1 MAIFE
6 RIGDLIKSNVN
17 DLIDRAEDPEKMIKQ
32 VIIDMEEELRK
43 TTSALGQAMG
53 SKTGMQKQIDDSIE
67 ETKKWEARAKSAL
80 EAGNEELAKQALNN
94 KVTVEKNINQYRE
107 MVQKMDEQINKIKTQ
122 VEEIKVK
129 LEEARAKQ
137 SMLIARDTMAETNLK
152 MAETMGNFD
161 SKSANAKMEK
171 MEKKIEQKE
180 AEALAFEEIANE
192 NSSVENS
199 FEEIEKNAEIDSELE
214 RLKKELNK

>member
-6 RIGDLIKSNVN
+6 RISDLIKSNVN
-17 DLIDRAEDPEKMIKQ
+17 DLIDRAEDPEKMVKQ

-53 SKTGMQKQIDDSIE
+53 SQTQMQKQLDASIAE
-67 ETKKWEARAKSAL
+67 SSKWEERAKAAL

-94 KVTVEKNINQYRE
+94 KVTVDKNIKQYNE
-107 MVQKMDEQINKIKTQ
+107 MVQKMEEQIAKIKAQ
-122 VEEIKVK
+122 AEEIKLK

-137 SMLIARDTMAETNLK
+137 DMLIARDRMADTNLQ
-152 MAETMGNFD
+152 MAKAMGDFD
-161 SKSANAKMEK
+161 SKSAYAKMDK

-180 AEALAFEEIANE
+180 AEAQAFEEIGNE

-199 FEEIEKNAEIDSELE
+199 FEEIEKNTEVDSELE

>member
-6 RIGDLIKSNVN
+6 RISDLIKSNVN
-17 DLIDRAEDPEKMIKQ
+17 DLIDRAEDPEKMVKQ

-43 TTSALGQAMG
+43 TTGALGQAMG
-53 SKTGMQKQIDDSIE
+53 SQTQMQKQLDASIAE
-67 ETKKWEARAKSAL
+67 SEKWEERAKSAL

-94 KVTVEKNINQYRE
+94 KVTVDNNVKQYRE
-107 MVQKMDEQINKIKTQ
+107 MVQKMEEQITKIKEQ

-137 SMLIARDTMAETNLK
+137 DMLIARDRMADTNLQ
-152 MAETMGNFD
+152 MAKTMGDFD
-161 SKSANAKMEK
+161 SKSAYAKMDK

-180 AEALAFEEIANE
+180 AEAQAFEKIGNE
-192 NSSVENS
+192 NTSVENS
-199 FEEIEKNAEIDSELE
+199 FEEMEKNIEIDSELE
-214 RLKKELNK
+214 RLRKELNK

>member
-6 RIGDLIKSNVN
+6 RISDLIKSNVN
-17 DLIDRAEDPEKMIKQ
+17 DLIDRAEDPEKMVKQ

-53 SKTGMQKQIDDSIE
+53 SQTSMQKQLDASIAE
-67 ETKKWEARAKSAL
+67 SEKWEERAKSAL

-94 KVTVEKNINQYRE
+94 KVTVDNNVKQYRE
-107 MVQKMDEQINKIKTQ
+107 MVQKMEEQITKIKEQ

-137 SMLIARDTMAETNLK
+137 DMLIARDKMADTNLQ
-152 MAETMGNFD
+152 MAKTMGDFD
-161 SKSANAKMEK
+161 SKSAYAKMEK

-180 AEALAFEEIANE
+180 AEAQAFEEIENQ
-192 NSSVENS
+192 NSSVEKS
-199 FEEIEKNAEIDSELE
+199 FEEIEKNAEVDSELE

>member
-6 RIGDLIKSNVN
+6 RISDLIKSNVN
-17 DLIDRAEDPEKMIKQ
+17 DLIDRAEDPEKMVKQ

-53 SKTGMQKQIDDSIE
+53 SQTQMQKQLDASIAE
-67 ETKKWEARAKSAL
+67 SAKWEARAKAAL

-94 KVTVEKNINQYRE
+94 KVTVDNNVKQYRE
-107 MVQKMDEQINKIKTQ
+107 MVQKMEEQITKIKTQ
-122 VEEIKVK
+122 IEEIKVK

-137 SMLIARDTMAETNLK
+137 DMLIARDRMADTNLQ
-152 MAETMGNFD
+152 MARTMGDLD
-161 SKSANAKMEK
+161 SKSATAKMEK

-180 AEALAFEEIANE
+180 AEAQAFEEIGDE
-192 NSSVENS
+192 NTSVENS
-199 FEEIEKNAEIDSELE
+199 FEEMEKNAENQIQI
-214 RLKKELNK
+214 KEITTCI

>member
-53 SKTGMQKQIDDSIE
+53 SKTGMQKQLDDSIE

-171 MEKKIEQKE
+171 ILNGKE
-180 AEALAFEEIANE
+180 TAKVRVTLSDIIMSWAYENGSGYSPYIAGKPIPLHQR
-192 NSSVENS
+192 
-199 FEEIEKNAEIDSELE
+199 F
-214 RLKKELNK
+214 R

>member
-17 DLIDRAEDPEKMIKQ
+17 DLIDRAEDPEKMVKQ

-53 SKTGMQKQIDDSIE
+53 SQTQMQKQLDDSIAE
-67 ETKKWEARAKSAL
+67 SQKWEQRAKAAL
-80 EAGNEELAKQALNN
+80 EAGNEDLAKQALNN
-94 KVTVEKNINQYRE
+94 KVTVDSNVKQYRD
-107 MVQKMDEQINKIKTQ
+107 MVQKMDEQIAKIKER

-137 SMLIARDTMAETNLK
+137 SMLIARDRMADTNLK
-152 MAETMGNFD
+152 MAETMGNLD
-161 SKSANAKMEK
+161 SKSATAKMEK

-180 AEALAFEEIANE
+180 AEAQAFEEIGNQ
-192 NSSVENS
+192 NTSVENS
-199 FEEIEKNAEIDSELE
+199 FEEMEKTAEIDNELE
-214 RLKKELNK
+214 RLKKELGK

>member
-6 RIGDLIKSNVN
+6 RISDLIKSNVN
-17 DLIDRAEDPEKMIKQ
+17 DLIDRAEDPEKMVKQ

-53 SKTGMQKQIDDSIE
+53 SQTQMQKQLDASIAE
-67 ETKKWEARAKSAL
+67 SSKWEERAKAAL

-94 KVTVEKNINQYRE
+94 KVTVDKNIKQYNE
-107 MVQKMDEQINKIKTQ
+107 MVQKMEEQIAKIKAQ
-122 VEEIKVK
+122 AEEIKLK

-137 SMLIARDTMAETNLK
+137 DMLIARDRMADTNLQ
-152 MAETMGNFD
+152 MAKTMGDFD
-161 SKSANAKMEK
+161 SKSAYAKMDK

-180 AEALAFEEIANE
+180 AEAQAFEEIGNE

-199 FEEIEKNAEIDSELE
+199 FEEIEKNTEVDSELE

>member
-17 DLIDRAEDPEKMIKQ
+17 DLMDRAEDPEKMVKQ

-53 SKTGMQKQIDDSIE
+53 SKTGMQKQLDESITE
-67 ETKKWEARAKSAL
+67 SGKWEERAKAAL
-80 EAGNEELAKQALNN
+80 ENGNEDLAKHALNN
-94 KVTVEKNINQYRE
+94 KVTVDNNVKQYRE
-107 MVQKMDEQINKIKTQ
+107 MVQKMDEQITKIRER

-137 SMLIARDTMAETNLK
+137 SMLIARDRMADTNLK
-152 MAETMGNFD
+152 MSETMGDFD
-161 SKSANAKMEK
+161 SKSAYAKMDK

-180 AEALAFEEIANE
+180 AEAQAFEEIGNE
-192 NSSVENS
+192 NTSVENS
-199 FEEIEKNAEIDSELE
+199 FEEMEKNAEIDNELE
-214 RLKKELNK
+214 RLKKELGK